1 MKNILVIKHGS
12 LGDIVQISGALKDLK
27 NSFTDY
33 KISLLTTPLY
43 QELMSK
49 CPYIDDIILDDRKI
63 KWNPLVFL
71 RLRKKLNKLNFSYVF
86 DFQNSNRTEIYRK
99 YISKNSKWSSSRTIL
114 KETEKKSEFDKLAI
128 LERFK
133 IQLERSN
140 VTPTYTMQPDFSWAI
155 DNNFWPKEIIPKKY
169 ITLLPFCSKHL
180 PHKKWPFYN
189 ELISMIRKENKNI
202 EIVIVPGPGEVFE
215 SSSFDAQIIL
225 DQNQPTNF
233 FQLAKILSESLFVV
247 SNDTGP
253 AHIAAHLGCSGLALF
268 GSHTSSRKVSIK
280 TDHFDVIESKD
291 LNDISVNQV
300 FNKIQLHLQ
309 LEDI

>member
-12 LGDIVQISGALKDLK
+12 LGDIVQISGVLRDLK
-27 NSFTDY
+27 SSFTGY

-49 CPYIDDIILDDRKI
+49 CPYIDDIILDNRKI
-63 KWNPLVFL
+63 KWNPITFL
-71 RLRKKLNKLNFSYVF
+71 RLRKKLNNLNFSYVF

-99 YISKNSKWSSSRTIL
+99 YISKNSIWSSSRTIL
-114 KETEKKSEFDKLAI
+114 RETEKKSEFDKLEI
-128 LERFK
+128 LKRFQ

-140 VTPTYTMQPDFSWAI
+140 VTPTYTMRPDFSWAI

-169 ITLLPFCSKHL
+169 IALLPFCSKHL

-189 ELISMIRKENKNI
+189 ELISLIRKENKNI
-202 EIVIVPGPGEVFE
+202 EIVIVPGPGEVVE
-215 SSSFDAQIIL
+215 ANKFDAQVIL
-225 DQNQPTNF
+225 DGNQPTNF

-291 LNDISVNQV
+291 LIDITVNEV
-300 FNKIQLHLQ
+300 FSKIQLHLQ

>member
-71 RLRKKLNKLNFSYVF
+71 RLKKKLNKLNFSYVF

-99 YISKNSKWSSSRTIL
+99 YISKNSIWSSSRTIL

-140 VTPTYTMQPDFSWAI
+140 VNPTYTMQPDFSWAI

-215 SSSFDAQIIL
+215 ASSFDAQIIL

-280 TDHFDVIESKD
+280 TNYFDVIESKD

>member
-114 KETEKKSEFDKLAI
+114 RETEKKSEFDKLEI
-128 LERFK
+128 LKRFQ

-140 VTPTYTMQPDFSWAI
+140 VTPTYTMHPDFSWAI
-155 DNNFWPKEIIPKKY
+155 DNNFWPKEIIPRRY

-202 EIVIVPGPGEVFE
+202 EIVIVPGPGEVVE
-215 SSSFDAQIIL
+215 ASSFDAQIIL
-225 DQNQPTNF
+225 DGNKSTNF

-291 LNDISVNQV
+291 LTDITVNQV

>member
-12 LGDIVQISGALKDLK
+12 LGDIVQISGVLRDLK
-27 NSFTDY
+27 SSFTGY

-49 CPYIDDIILDDRKI
+49 CPYIDDIILDNRKI
-63 KWNPLVFL
+63 KWNPVTFL
-71 RLRKKLNKLNFSYVF
+71 RLRKKLNNLNFSYVF

-99 YISKNSKWSSSRTIL
+99 YISKNSIWSSSRTIL
-114 KETEKKSEFDKLAI
+114 RETEKKSEFDKLEI
-128 LERFK
+128 LKRFQ

-140 VTPTYTMQPDFSWAI
+140 VTPTYTMQPNFSWAI

-169 ITLLPFCSKHL
+169 IALLPFCSKHL

-189 ELISMIRKENKNI
+189 ELISLIRKENKNI
-202 EIVIVPGPGEVFE
+202 EIVIVPGPGEVVE
-215 SSSFDAQIIL
+215 ANKFDAQVIL
-225 DQNQPTNF
+225 DGNQPTNF

-280 TDHFDVIESKD
+280 TDHFNVIESKD
-291 LNDISVNQV
+291 LIDITVNEV
-300 FNKIQLHLQ
+300 FSKIQLHLQ

>member
-27 NSFTDY
+27 NSFNDY

-99 YISKNSKWSSSRTIL
+99 YISKNSKWSSTRTIL
-114 KETEKKSEFDKLAI
+114 RDTEKKSEFDKLEI
-128 LERFK
+128 LKRFQ

-155 DNNFWPKEIIPKKY
+155 DNNFWPKEIIPRKY

-202 EIVIVPGPGEVFE
+202 EIVIVPGPGEVVE
-215 SSSFDAQIIL
+215 ASSFDAQIIL
-225 DQNQPTNF
+225 DGNKSTNF

-291 LNDISVNQV
+291 LTDITVNQV

>member
-71 RLRKKLNKLNFSYVF
+71 RLKKKLNKLNFSYVF

-99 YISKNSKWSSSRTIL
+99 YISKNSIWSSSRTIL
-114 KETEKKSEFDKLAI
+114 RETEKKSEFDKLAI

-140 VTPTYTMQPDFSWAI
+140 VNPTYTMQPDFSWAI

-215 SSSFDAQIIL
+215 ASSFDAQIIL

-280 TDHFDVIESKD
+280 TNYFDVIESKD

>member
-43 QELMSK
+43 QELMNK

-71 RLRKKLNKLNFSYVF
+71 RLKKKLNKLNFSYVF

-99 YISKNSKWSSSRTIL
+99 YISKNSIWSSSRTIL
-114 KETEKKSEFDKLAI
+114 KETEKKSEFDKLEI
-128 LERFK
+128 LERFQ

-140 VTPTYTMQPDFSWAI
+140 VTPTNTMQPDFSWAI

-215 SSSFDAQIIL
+215 ASSFDAQIIL
-225 DQNQPTNF
+225 DGNQSTNF

-280 TDHFDVIESKD
+280 TDYFDVIESED
-291 LNDISVNQV
+291 LTDITVNQV

>member
-27 NSFTDY
+27 NSFNDY
-33 KISLLTTPLY
+33 KISLLTSPLY

-71 RLRKKLNKLNFSYVF
+71 RLRKKLNKLNFYYVF

-155 DNNFWPKEIIPKKY
+155 DNNFWPKEIIPKRY

>member
-12 LGDIVQISGALKDLK
+12 LGDIVQISGVLKDLK
-27 NSFTDY
+27 NSFIDY

-99 YISKNSKWSSSRTIL
+99 YISKNSIWSSSRTIL

-140 VTPTYTMQPDFSWAI
+140 VNPTYTMQPDFSWAI

-189 ELISMIRKENKNI
+189 ELISLIRKENKNI
-202 EIVIVPGPGEVFE
+202 EIVIVPGPGEVVE
-215 SSSFDAQIIL
+215 ANKFDAQVIL
-225 DQNQPTNF
+225 DGNQPTNF

-280 TDHFDVIESKD
+280 TNYFDVIESKD

>member
-27 NSFTDY
+27 NSFNDY

-99 YISKNSKWSSSRTIL
+99 YISKNSKWSSTRTIL
-114 KETEKKSEFDKLAI
+114 RDTEKKSEFDKLEI
-128 LERFK
+128 LKRFQ

-155 DNNFWPKEIIPKKY
+155 DNSFWPKEIIPKRY

-202 EIVIVPGPGEVFE
+202 EIVIVPGPGEVVE
-215 SSSFDAQIIL
+215 ASSFDAQIIL
-225 DQNQPTNF
+225 DGNNSTNF

-291 LNDISVNQV
+291 LTDITVNQV

>member
-12 LGDIVQISGALKDLK
+12 LGDMVQISGVLKDLK
-27 NSFTDY
+27 NSFIDY
-33 KISLLTTPLY
+33 KISLLTTSLY

-71 RLRKKLNKLNFSYVF
+71 RLKKKLNKLNFSYVF

-99 YISKNSKWSSSRTIL
+99 YISKNSIWSSSRTIL
-114 KETEKKSEFDKLAI
+114 KETEKKKEFDKLAI

-155 DNNFWPKEIIPKKY
+155 DNNFWPKEIISKKY

-215 SSSFDAQIIL
+215 ASSFDAQIIL
-225 DQNQPTNF
+225 DRNQPTNF

>member
-12 LGDIVQISGALKDLK
+12 LGDIVQISGVLRDLK
-27 NSFTDY
+27 NSFTGY

-49 CPYIDDIILDDRKI
+49 CPYIDDIILDNRKI
-63 KWNPLVFL
+63 KWSPITFL
-71 RLRKKLNKLNFSYVF
+71 RLRKKLNNLNFSYVF

-99 YISKNSKWSSSRTIL
+99 YISKNSIWSSSRTIL
-114 KETEKKSEFDKLAI
+114 RETEKKSEFDKLEI
-128 LERFK
+128 LKRFQ

-169 ITLLPFCSKHL
+169 IALLPFCSKHL

-189 ELISMIRKENKNI
+189 ELISLIRKENKNI
-202 EIVIVPGPGEVFE
+202 EIVIVPGPGEVDE
-215 SSSFDAQIIL
+215 ANKFDARIIL
-225 DQNQPTNF
+225 DGNQPTNF

-291 LNDISVNQV
+291 LIDITVNEV
-300 FNKIQLHLQ
+300 FSKIQLHLQ

>member
-12 LGDIVQISGALKDLK
+12 LGDIVQISGALKDIK

-71 RLRKKLNKLNFSYVF
+71 RLKKKLNKLNFSYVF

-99 YISKNSKWSSSRTIL
+99 YISKNSIWSSSRTIL

-140 VTPTYTMQPDFSWAI
+140 VNPTYTMQPDFSWAI

-215 SSSFDAQIIL
+215 ASSFDAQIIL

-280 TDHFDVIESKD
+280 TNYFDVIESKD

>member
-1 MKNILVIKHGS
+1 MV
-12 LGDIVQISGALKDLK
+12 LK
-27 NSFTDY
+27 NGLNE
-33 KISLLTTPLY
+33 K
-43 QELMSK
+43 
-49 CPYIDDIILDDRKI
+49 IILRD
-63 KWNPLVFL
+63 
-71 RLRKKLNKLNFSYVF
+71 
-86 DFQNSNRTEIYRK
+86 
-99 YISKNSKWSSSRTIL
+99 
-114 KETEKKSEFDKLAI
+114 TEKKSEFDKLEI
-128 LERFK
+128 LKRFQ

-155 DNNFWPKEIIPKKY
+155 DNNFWPKEIIPKRY

-215 SSSFDAQIIL
+215 ASSFDAQIIL
-225 DQNQPTNF
+225 DQNQPTNL
-233 FQLAKILSESLFVV
+233 FQLAKVLSESLFVV

-280 TDHFDVIESKD
+280 TNYFDVIESKD

>member
-27 NSFTDY
+27 SSFTDY

-71 RLRKKLNKLNFSYVF
+71 RLKKKLNKLNFSHVF

-99 YISKNSKWSSSRTIL
+99 YISKNSIWSSSRTIL

-140 VTPTYTMQPDFSWAI
+140 VNPTYTMQPDFSWAI
-155 DNNFWPKEIIPKKY
+155 DNNFWPKEIIPKRY

-202 EIVIVPGPGEVFE
+202 EIVIVPGPGEIGE
-215 SSSFDAQIIL
+215 ASSFDARIIL
-225 DQNQPTNF
+225 DGNQPTNF
-233 FQLAKILSESLFVV
+233 FQLAKILSESLFVI

-268 GSHTSSRKVSIK
+268 VSHTSSRKVSIK
-280 TDHFDVIESKD
+280 TDYFDVIESED
-291 LNDISVNQV
+291 LIDITVNQV

>member
-12 LGDIVQISGALKDLK
+12 LGDIVQISGVLRDLK
-27 NSFTDY
+27 SSFTGY

-49 CPYIDDIILDDRKI
+49 CPYIDDIILDNRKI
-63 KWNPLVFL
+63 KWNPVTFL
-71 RLRKKLNKLNFSYVF
+71 RLRKKLNNLNFSYVF

-99 YISKNSKWSSSRTIL
+99 YISKNSIWSSSRTIL
-114 KETEKKSEFDKLAI
+114 KETEKKSEFDKLEI

-140 VTPTYTMQPDFSWAI
+140 VNPTYTMQPDFSWAI

-215 SSSFDAQIIL
+215 ASSFDAQIIL

-280 TDHFDVIESKD
+280 TNYFDVIESKD

>member
-33 KISLLTTPLY
+33 KILLLTTPLY

-71 RLRKKLNKLNFSYVF
+71 RLKKKLNKLNFSYVF

-99 YISKNSKWSSSRTIL
+99 YISKNSIWSSSRTIL
-114 KETEKKSEFDKLAI
+114 RETEKKSEFDKLAI

-140 VTPTYTMQPDFSWAI
+140 VNPTYTMQPDFSWAI

-215 SSSFDAQIIL
+215 ASSFDAQIIL

-280 TDHFDVIESKD
+280 TNYFDVIESKD

>member
-12 LGDIVQISGALKDLK
+12 LGDIVQISGVLKDLK
-27 NSFTDY
+27 NSFIDY

-49 CPYIDDIILDDRKI
+49 CPYIDDIILDNRKI

-71 RLRKKLNKLNFSYVF
+71 SLKKKLNKLNFSYVF

-99 YISKNSKWSSSRTIL
+99 YISKNSIWSSSRTIL

-140 VTPTYTMQPDFSWAI
+140 VNPTYTMQPDFSWAI

-215 SSSFDAQIIL
+215 ASSFDAQIIL

-233 FQLAKILSESLFVV
+233 FQLAKVLSESLFVI

-253 AHIAAHLGCSGLALF
+253 AHIAAHLGCNGLALF
-268 GSHTSSRKVSIK
+268 GPHTSSRKVSIK
-280 TDHFDVIESKD
+280 TDYFDVIESED
-291 LNDISVNQV
+291 LNDITVNQV

>member
-33 KISLLTTPLY
+33 KILLLTTPLY

-71 RLRKKLNKLNFSYVF
+71 RLKKKLNKLNFSYVF

-99 YISKNSKWSSSRTIL
+99 YISKNSIWSSSRTIL

-140 VTPTYTMQPDFSWAI
+140 VNPTYTMQPDFSWAI

-215 SSSFDAQIIL
+215 ASSFDAQIIL

-280 TDHFDVIESKD
+280 TNYFDVIESKD

>member
-12 LGDIVQISGALKDLK
+12 LGDIVQISGVLRDLK
-27 NSFTDY
+27 SSFTGY

-49 CPYIDDIILDDRKI
+49 CPYIDDIILDNRKI
-63 KWNPLVFL
+63 KWNPVTFL
-71 RLRKKLNKLNFSYVF
+71 RLRKKLNNLNFSYVF

-99 YISKNSKWSSSRTIL
+99 YISKNSIWSSSRTIL
-114 KETEKKSEFDKLAI
+114 RETEKKSEFDKLEI
-128 LERFK
+128 LKRFQ

-169 ITLLPFCSKHL
+169 IALLPFCSKHL

-189 ELISMIRKENKNI
+189 ELISLIRKENKNI
-202 EIVIVPGPGEVFE
+202 EIVIVPGPGEVVE
-215 SSSFDAQIIL
+215 ANKFDAQVIL
-225 DQNQPTNF
+225 DGNQPTNF

-280 TDHFDVIESKD
+280 TDHFNVIESKD
-291 LNDISVNQV
+291 LIDITVNEV
-300 FNKIQLHLQ
+300 FSKIQLHLQ

>member
-140 VTPTYTMQPDFSWAI
+140 VTPTYTTQPDFSWAI
-155 DNNFWPKEIIPKKY
+155 DNNFWPKEIIPKRY

-202 EIVIVPGPGEVFE
+202 ERVIVPGPGEVVE
-215 SSSFDAQIIL
+215 ASSFDAQIIL
-225 DQNQPTNF
+225 DGNQSTNF

-253 AHIAAHLGCSGLALF
+253 AQIAAHLGCSGLALF

-291 LNDISVNQV
+291 LTDITVNQV

>member
-71 RLRKKLNKLNFSYVF
+71 RLRKKLNKLNFYYVF

-99 YISKNSKWSSSRTIL
+99 YISKNSKWSSSRAIL

>member
-27 NSFTDY
+27 NSFNDY

-99 YISKNSKWSSSRTIL
+99 YISKNSKWSSTRTIL
-114 KETEKKSEFDKLAI
+114 RDTEKKSEFDKLEI
-128 LERFK
+128 LKRFQ

-155 DNNFWPKEIIPKKY
+155 DNSFWPKEIIPKRY

-180 PHKKWPFYN
+180 PHKKWPFYD

-202 EIVIVPGPGEVFE
+202 EIVIVPGTGEVVE
-215 SSSFDAQIIL
+215 ASSFDAQIIL
-225 DQNQPTNF
+225 DGNKSTNF

-291 LNDISVNQV
+291 LTDITVNQV

>member
-27 NSFTDY
+27 NSFIDY

-71 RLRKKLNKLNFSYVF
+71 RLKKKLNKLNFSYVF

-99 YISKNSKWSSSRTIL
+99 YISKNSIWSSSRTIL

-140 VTPTYTMQPDFSWAI
+140 VNPTYTMQPDFSWAI

-215 SSSFDAQIIL
+215 ASSFDAQIIL

-280 TDHFDVIESKD
+280 TNYFDVIESKD

>member
-114 KETEKKSEFDKLAI
+114 RESEKKSEFDKLEI
-128 LERFK
+128 LKRFQ

-155 DNNFWPKEIIPKKY
+155 DNNFWPKEIIPRRY

-202 EIVIVPGPGEVFE
+202 EIVIVPGPGEVVE
-215 SSSFDAQIIL
+215 ASSFDAQIIL
-225 DQNQPTNF
+225 DGNKSTNF

-291 LNDISVNQV
+291 LTDITVNQV

>member
-1 MKNILVIKHGS
+1 M
-12 LGDIVQISGALKDLK
+12 
-27 NSFTDY
+27 
-33 KISLLTTPLY
+33 
-43 QELMSK
+43 
-49 CPYIDDIILDDRKI
+49 
-63 KWNPLVFL
+63 
-71 RLRKKLNKLNFSYVF
+71 F

-114 KETEKKSEFDKLAI
+114 RETEKKSEFDKLEI
-128 LERFK
+128 LKRFQ

-140 VTPTYTMQPDFSWAI
+140 VTPTYTTQPDFSWAI
-155 DNNFWPKEIIPKKY
+155 DNNFWPKEIIPKRY

-202 EIVIVPGPGEVFE
+202 EIVIVPGPGEVVE
-215 SSSFDAQIIL
+215 ASSFDAQIIL
-225 DQNQPTNF
+225 DGNQSTNF

-291 LNDISVNQV
+291 LTDITVNQV

>member
-49 CPYIDDIILDDRKI
+49 CPYIDDIILDNRKI
-63 KWNPLVFL
+63 KWNPLIFL
-71 RLRKKLNKLNFSYVF
+71 RLRNKLNNLNFSYVF

-99 YISKNSKWSSSRTIL
+99 YISKNSIWSSSRTIL
-114 KETEKKSEFDKLAI
+114 KETEKKSEFDKLEI
-128 LERFK
+128 LERFQ

-140 VTPTYTMQPDFSWAI
+140 VTPTNTMQPDFSWAI

-202 EIVIVPGPGEVFE
+202 EIVIVPGPGEVGE
-215 SSSFDAQIIL
+215 ASSFDARIIL
-225 DQNQPTNF
+225 DGNQPTNF
-233 FQLAKILSESLFVV
+233 FQLAKILSESLFVI

-280 TDHFDVIESKD
+280 TDYFDVIESED
-291 LNDISVNQV
+291 LTDITVNQV

>member
-12 LGDIVQISGALKDLK
+12 LGDVVKISGALKDLK

-114 KETEKKSEFDKLAI
+114 RETEKKSEFDKLEI
-128 LERFK
+128 LKRFQ

-155 DNNFWPKEIIPKKY
+155 DNNFWPKEIIPRKY

-202 EIVIVPGPGEVFE
+202 EIVIVPGPGEVVE
-215 SSSFDAQIIL
+215 ASSFDAQIIL
-225 DQNQPTNF
+225 DGNKSTNF

-291 LNDISVNQV
+291 LTDITVNQV

>member
-12 LGDIVQISGALKDLK
+12 LGDIVQISGVLRDLK
-27 NSFTDY
+27 SSFTGY

-49 CPYIDDIILDDRKI
+49 CPYIDDIILDNRKI
-63 KWNPLVFL
+63 KWNPVTFL
-71 RLRKKLNKLNFSYVF
+71 RLRKKLNNLNFSYVF

-99 YISKNSKWSSSRTIL
+99 YISKKSIWSSSITIL
-114 KETEKKSEFDKLAI
+114 RETEKKSEFDKLEI
-128 LERFK
+128 LKRFQ

-169 ITLLPFCSKHL
+169 IALLPFCSKHL

-189 ELISMIRKENKNI
+189 ELISLIRKENKNI
-202 EIVIVPGPGEVFE
+202 EIVIVPGPGEVVE
-215 SSSFDAQIIL
+215 ANKFDAQVIL
-225 DQNQPTNF
+225 DGNQPTNF

-280 TDHFDVIESKD
+280 TDHFNVIESKD
-291 LNDISVNQV
+291 LIDITVNEV
-300 FNKIQLHLQ
+300 FSKIQLHLQ

>member
-27 NSFTDY
+27 NSFNDY

-99 YISKNSKWSSSRTIL
+99 YRSKKSKWSSSRTIL
-114 KETEKKSEFDKLAI
+114 RETEKKSEFDKLEI
-128 LERFK
+128 LKRFQ

-155 DNNFWPKEIIPKKY
+155 DNSFWPKEIIPKRY

-202 EIVIVPGPGEVFE
+202 EIVIVPGPGEVVE
-215 SSSFDAQIIL
+215 ASSFDAQIIL
-225 DQNQPTNF
+225 DGNKSTNF

-291 LNDISVNQV
+291 LTDITVNQV

>member
-1 MKNILVIKHGS
+1 
-12 LGDIVQISGALKDLK
+12 
-27 NSFTDY
+27 
-33 KISLLTTPLY
+33 
-43 QELMSK
+43 
-49 CPYIDDIILDDRKI
+49 
-63 KWNPLVFL
+63 
-71 RLRKKLNKLNFSYVF
+71 
-86 DFQNSNRTEIYRK
+86 
-99 YISKNSKWSSSRTIL
+99 
-114 KETEKKSEFDKLAI
+114 
-128 LERFK
+128 
-133 IQLERSN
+133 
-140 VTPTYTMQPDFSWAI
+140 MQPDFSWAI
-155 DNNFWPKEIIPKKY
+155 DNNFWPKEIIPQRY

-202 EIVIVPGPGEVFE
+202 EIVIVPGPGEVVE
-215 SSSFDAQIIL
+215 ASSFDAQIIL
-225 DQNQPTNF
+225 DGNKSTNF

-291 LNDISVNQV
+291 LTDITVNQV

>member
-27 NSFTDY
+27 NSFNDY

-99 YISKNSKWSSSRTIL
+99 YISKNSKWSSTRTIL
-114 KETEKKSEFDKLAI
+114 RDTEKKSEFDKLEI
-128 LERFK
+128 LKRFQ

-155 DNNFWPKEIIPKKY
+155 DNSFWPKEIIPKRY

-202 EIVIVPGPGEVFE
+202 EIVIVPGPGEVVE
-215 SSSFDAQIIL
+215 ASSFDAQIIL
-225 DQNQPTNF
+225 DGNKSTNF

-291 LNDISVNQV
+291 LTDITVNQV

>member
-114 KETEKKSEFDKLAI
+114 RETEKKSEFDKLEI
-128 LERFK
+128 LKRFQ

-140 VTPTYTMQPDFSWAI
+140 VTPTYTTQPDFSWAI
-155 DNNFWPKEIIPKKY
+155 DNNFG
-169 ITLLPFCSKHL
+169 L
-180 PHKKWPFYN
+180 
-189 ELISMIRKENKNI
+189 RK
-202 EIVIVPGPGEVFE
+202 
-215 SSSFDAQIIL
+215 SFL
-225 DQNQPTNF
+225 
-233 FQLAKILSESLFVV
+233 
-247 SNDTGP
+247 
-253 AHIAAHLGCSGLALF
+253 
-268 GSHTSSRKVSIK
+268 
-280 TDHFDVIESKD
+280 KD
-291 LNDISVNQV
+291 I
-300 FNKIQLHLQ
+300 
-309 LEDI
+309 

>member
-12 LGDIVQISGALKDLK
+12 LGDIVQISGVLRDLK
-27 NSFTDY
+27 NSFTGY

-49 CPYIDDIILDDRKI
+49 CPYIDDIILDNRKI
-63 KWNPLVFL
+63 KWSPITFL
-71 RLRKKLNKLNFSYVF
+71 RLRKKLNNLNFSHVF

-99 YISKNSKWSSSRTIL
+99 YISKNSIWSSSRTIL
-114 KETEKKSEFDKLAI
+114 RETEKKSEFDKLEI
-128 LERFK
+128 LKRFQ

-155 DNNFWPKEIIPKKY
+155 DNSFWPKEIIPKKY
-169 ITLLPFCSKHL
+169 IALLPFCSKHL

-202 EIVIVPGPGEVFE
+202 EIVIIPGPGEVVE
-215 SSSFDAQIIL
+215 ASSFDAQIIL
-225 DQNQPTNF
+225 DGNKSTNF

-291 LNDISVNQV
+291 LIDITVNEV
-300 FNKIQLHLQ
+300 FSKIQLHLQ

>member
-12 LGDIVQISGALKDLK
+12 LGDIVQISGVLIDLK
-27 NSFTDY
+27 NSFIDY

-49 CPYIDDIILDDRKI
+49 CPYIDDIILDDREI

-71 RLRKKLNKLNFSYVF
+71 RLKKKLNKLSFSYVF

-99 YISKNSKWSSSRTIL
+99 YISKNSIWSSSRTIL

-140 VTPTYTMQPDFSWAI
+140 VIPTYTMHPDFSWAI
-155 DNNFWPKEIIPKKY
+155 DNNFWPREIIPKKY

-202 EIVIVPGPGEVFE
+202 EIVIVPGPGEVCE
-215 SSSFDAQIIL
+215 ASSFDAQIIL

>member
-1 MKNILVIKHGS
+1 M
-12 LGDIVQISGALKDLK
+12 
-27 NSFTDY
+27 
-33 KISLLTTPLY
+33 
-43 QELMSK
+43 
-49 CPYIDDIILDDRKI
+49 
-63 KWNPLVFL
+63 
-71 RLRKKLNKLNFSYVF
+71 F

-99 YISKNSKWSSSRTIL
+99 YISKNSIWSSSRTIL

-140 VTPTYTMQPDFSWAI
+140 VNPTYTMQPDFSWAI

-215 SSSFDAQIIL
+215 ASSFDAQIIL

-280 TDHFDVIESKD
+280 TNYFDVIESKD